1 MVRDAGDVY
10 VQSHWRERG
19 DWITYTD
26 QTLDKNIEAFGFV
39 PKMSE
44 TPGAVWRGAP
54 ALGQD
59 TERVLSQ
66 LLDYS
71 PDEIQTLKGKG
82 IID

>member
-1 MVRDAGDVY
+1 
-10 VQSHWRERG
+10 
-19 DWITYTD
+19 
-26 QTLDKNIEAFGFV
+26 
-39 PKMSE
+39 MSE

-71 PDEIQTLKGKG
+71 PDEIQALKGKG